1 LTHVFEPFYTTK
13 AFGQGTG
20 LGLATVYGIVK
31 QNHGF
36 VWAYS
41 EGGMGTVFKIYLPCV
56 QDRLAAIEAPDIG
69 SETVRGGTETLL
81 LVEDE
86 DALRRAA
93 AEFLSL
99 RGYSVLEARDGL
111 EALSVAK
118 NHGSTIHLAVTD
130 VVMPH
135 FSGGQL
141 ANELSTLRPETR
153 VLFLSGYAGQTVLD
167 HKVVDIENNF
177 LQKPFTLKQL
187 ASKVRA
193 VLDNRGNSVPIA
205 DRAIEHPS
213 TVTVGSE

>member
-1 LTHVFEPFYTTK
+1 
-13 AFGQGTG
+13 
-20 LGLATVYGIVK
+20 
-31 QNHGF
+31 
-36 VWAYS
+36 
-41 EGGMGTVFKIYLPCV
+41 
-56 QDRLAAIEAPDIG
+56 
-69 SETVRGGTETLL
+69 
-81 LVEDE
+81 
-86 DALRRAA
+86 
-93 AEFLSL
+93 
-99 RGYSVLEARDGL
+99 
-111 EALSVAK
+111 
-118 NHGSTIHLAVTD
+118 
-130 VVMPH
+130 MPH